1 MHSDP
6 AAVKKSVR
14 SYMIVFVSLMVF
26 TIITVAVSELHFA
39 VPIAITVALVIA
51 ATKGSMVAGVFMH
64 LSHEKQWIYGALL
77 LTFLFFVVL
86 MFVPLFTIMDG
97 IGTAHQAVGT
107 AVMEHR

>member
-1 MHSDP
+1 
-6 AAVKKSVR
+6 
-14 SYMIVFVSLMVF
+14 MVF